1 MSDPDSSMTPSPG
14 SQRDSGHV
22 LRTETHKFGGASVKD
37 AEAIQRVGSLLMQT
51 LRPGTAAVVVVS
63 AMGKT
68 TNALEDVWRAAKEER
83 PGLWHGLL
91 EQHLQVA
98 QTLGMPAATA
108 SRLHEVFHSAWAEA
122 HAVDEGRAD
131 AANATYDAFVAAGE
145 MASTVLVHAWLE
157 ALGLDTMWW
166 DVRQTLHTVGPH
178 KAARVEESNL
188 IQAGTS
194 LRQALNQLGNRGS
207 SGPGPVMVTQGF
219 VGRDQTGATTTLGRE
234 GSDYSAALLT
244 VASGS
249 DQLTIWK
256 DVPGM
261 MNADP
266 KRHPDAVTIP
276 RVDHAEALELSYYG
290 ASVIHPRTIKP
301 LRQAAKPL
309 WVKSFVHP
317 DGPSTHI
324 DSFPGLVPDVPMFIW
339 REDQVWIE
347 VSTLDGSFLAEDH
360 LSTLFDALGRAGI
373 HVRLMQQ
380 SATHFGLLTDRDD
393 VRLGLLQTQV
403 HHALG
408 MKVRYELSLLTI
420 RHGHADVMDTLTQ
433 GREVVVEQRAG
444 ATWRRVFG
452 PEGM

>member
-1 MSDPDSSMTPSPG
+1 MSDPMTDTTPHDS
-14 SQRDSGHV
+14 QEF

-37 AEAIQRVGSLLMQT
+37 ADAIRRVGSLLTQT
-51 LRPGTAAVVVVS
+51 LLPGTAAVVVVS

-68 TNALEDVWRAAKEER
+68 TNALEAVWRATSEDR
-83 PGLWHGLL
+83 PALWDSLRNEHI
-91 EQHLQVA
+91 EVA
-98 QTLGMPAATA
+98 QTLGLSDATTG
-108 SRLHEVFHSAWAEA
+108 RLVEVFEAAWEEA
-122 HAVDEGRAD
+122 TSVDEGRLD
-131 AANATYDAFVAAGE
+131 AANAAYDAFVAAGE

-157 ALGLDTMWW
+157 SLGLDSMWW
-166 DVRQTLHTVGPH
+166 DVRHTLQTVGPH

-188 IQAGTS
+188 MQAGSS
-194 LRQALNQLGNRGS
+194 LRRALRQLGSRGA
-207 SGPGPVMVTQGF
+207 SGAGPVIVTQGF

-244 VASGS
+244 VASASEG
-249 DQLTIWK
+249 LTIWK

-266 KRHPDAVTIP
+266 KRHSDAVTIP
-276 RVDHAEALELSYYG
+276 RVDHAEAVELSYYG

-317 DGPSTHI
+317 EGPGTHI

-393 VRLGLLQTQV
+393 VRLTLLQTQV

-408 MKVRYELSLLTI
+408 MRVRHDLSLLTI
-420 RHGHADVMDTLTQ
+420 RHGHADVMDTLTE

-444 ATWRRVFG
+444 ATWRRVLG
-452 PEGM
+452 SCGT